1 MKKTKRENV
10 IENSL
15 NDHKIKWQMRTSTQY
30 QRKSTCPN
38 FLNKE
43 NQTRGG
49 GFSYFL
55 FFITYFYPYMGRWKK
70 LTNIFQ
76 MGWNH
81 QLEKEK
87 IFFKHTIIEA
97 GRICY
102 FHTQTV
108 QQGSSI
114 SPYISTTLP
123 ETNSKF
129 APENGWLEYDL
140 FPFGASK
147 GLFSGANLPLVAPGG
162 GF

>member
-1 MKKTKRENV
+1 M
-10 IENSL
+10 
-15 NDHKIKWQMRTSTQY
+15 
-30 QRKSTCPN
+30 
-38 FLNKE
+38 
-43 NQTRGG
+43 
-49 GFSYFL
+49 
-55 FFITYFYPYMGRWKK
+55 
-70 LTNIFQ
+70 TNIFQ